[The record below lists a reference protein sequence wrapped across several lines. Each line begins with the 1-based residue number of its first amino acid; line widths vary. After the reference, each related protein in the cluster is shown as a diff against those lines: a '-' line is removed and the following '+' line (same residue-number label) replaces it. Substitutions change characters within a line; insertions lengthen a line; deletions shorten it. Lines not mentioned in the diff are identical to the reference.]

1 VQRDRHARHP
11 AVDGDDATRPAGGVI
26 QPHGLPFVVDERLD
40 RIVDLPTIIEVRNE
54 IEWGFELEL
63 EIPVLRHHSYPADG
77 DDLAI
82 AVHHA
87 DPSGTLAVRGRRQ
100 LKTRSRTVEVKA
112 PCEIDRVEVRA
123 RGRLRGGPGQRGGHP
138 DLRKTLAQ
146 PPHQA
151 HELLPSLLALP

>member
-1 VQRDRHARHP
+1 
-11 AVDGDDATRPAGGVI
+11 VI

-87 DPSGTLAVRGRRQ
+87 DPSGTLAVRGRLQ
-100 LKTRSRTVEVKA
+100 LKTRSRTAHSNCFTTSSTRLSASSTCFWSSFVCA
-112 PCEIDRVEVRA
+112 SCALRS
-123 RGRLRGGPGQRGGHP
+123 RLRRADH
-138 DLRKTLAQ
+138 T
-146 PPHQA
+146 
-151 HELLPSLLALP
+151 